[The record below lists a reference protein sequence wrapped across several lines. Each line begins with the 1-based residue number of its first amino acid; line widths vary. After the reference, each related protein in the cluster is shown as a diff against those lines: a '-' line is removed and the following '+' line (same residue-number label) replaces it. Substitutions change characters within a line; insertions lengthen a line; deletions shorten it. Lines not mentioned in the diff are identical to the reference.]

1 MDVCDCSACIR
12 HQYLDNNH
20 QRQPGRYLSARNVL
34 KHRMADIQR
43 GLPTIHIARQHRSLA
58 LDSSS
63 SENSSSSGNSSTS
76 SSESEASYIIDQ
88 PNPLP
93 LFLIL
98 FVSWLHLSCNVSREN
113 CKIAIQMIINILHV
127 ILNRRDSLENLG
139 YIPRDPRTMIKRAQ
153 LDIELTKLSAAEYPC
168 HEELFIN
175 RKLYL
180 GYKDVGEHDYHSKPP
195 VIPPQV
201 IGTPRCTLLSQ
212 SILTWVRW
220 LLSKADTEDAVDDW
234 NRTNQDLQDQGY
246 TSDIQHAG
254 RFVQVK
260 LLCVYGDILATKKVV
275 GYASHSATKF
285 CSFCHAKQCDIHLLQ
300 LAKRRKKDKT
310 ISAAK
315 DSKKADSVSAQEK
328 ILANTGV
335 RWSELNR
342 LTYWDPSRHVVLGV
356 MHNWLE
362 GILQG
367 HFCYR
372 WKFWAVSSDEAKK
385 KQKGTYY
392 DKPNKR
398 RKTKG
403 ASSMDIDKDE
413 GGIFSG
419 SDDDDDDIFEDI
431 LLNGGLQGGF
441 FSQDDIKRFRAG
453 MKHVVSP
460 PGVPHLPHNLGEPK
474 HGKLSASQ
482 WHALFVFIIPI
493 VLLDICTLT
502 MLEKSISSQIYTS
515 F

>member
-1 MDVCDCSACIR
+1 
-12 HQYLDNNH
+12 
-20 QRQPGRYLSARNVL
+20 
-34 KHRMADIQR
+34 
-43 GLPTIHIARQHRSLA
+43 
-58 LDSSS
+58 
-63 SENSSSSGNSSTS
+63 
-76 SSESEASYIIDQ
+76 
-88 PNPLP
+88 
-93 LFLIL
+93 
-98 FVSWLHLSCNVSREN
+98 
-113 CKIAIQMIINILHV
+113 MIINTLHV

-153 LDIELTKLSAAEYPC
+153 LDIKLTEAICCRMCFHLYKLEPTTPMHCTYKAFDNSDPC

-195 VIPPQV
+195 EIPPQV

-212 SILTWVRW
+212 SILTWVKW
-220 LLSKADTEDAVDDW
+220 LLSKADTEDAINDW

-246 TSDIQHAG
+246 TSDIQHGDNFKNTTWIDNPNSLKLSVSLFVDWFNPRGNKISGKVESTGVFALSCLNLPPSIRNKLSHMCLAGITPGPYSPDPHTFNHLLSPLVDELIKLDAGLIIPTHRSPAG

-260 LLCVYGDILATKKVV
+260 LLCVSGDILATKKVV

-285 CSFCHAKQCDIHLLQ
+285 CSICHAQQCDIHLLQ

-342 LTYWDPSRHVVLGV
+342 LTYWDPSRH
-356 MHNWLE
+356 
-362 GILQG
+362 
-367 HFCYR
+367 
-372 WKFWAVSSDEAKK
+372 FWAVSSDEAKK
-385 KQKGTYY
+385 KRKGTYY
-392 DKPNKR
+392 NKPNKR

-403 ASSMDIDKDE
+403 ASSMDIDEDE

-431 LLNGGLQGGF
+431 LLNGGL
-441 FSQDDIKRFRAG
+441 
-453 MKHVVSP
+453 
-460 PGVPHLPHNLGEPK
+460 
-474 HGKLSASQ
+474 
-482 WHALFVFIIPI
+482 
-493 VLLDICTLT
+493 
-502 MLEKSISSQIYTS
+502 
-515 F
+515 

>member
-1 MDVCDCSACIR
+1 
-12 HQYLDNNH
+12 
-20 QRQPGRYLSARNVL
+20 
-34 KHRMADIQR
+34 
-43 GLPTIHIARQHRSLA
+43 
-58 LDSSS
+58 
-63 SENSSSSGNSSTS
+63 
-76 SSESEASYIIDQ
+76 
-88 PNPLP
+88 
-93 LFLIL
+93 
-98 FVSWLHLSCNVSREN
+98 
-113 CKIAIQMIINILHV
+113 MIINTLHV

-139 YIPRDPRTMIKRAQ
+139 YIPRDPQTMIKRAQ
-153 LDIELTKLSAAEYPC
+153 LDIKLTEAICCRMCFHLYKLEPTTPMHCTYKAFDNSDPC

-195 VIPPQV
+195 EIPPQV

-212 SILTWVRW
+212 SILTWVKW
-220 LLSKADTEDAVDDW
+220 LLSKADTEDAIDDW
-234 NRTNQDLQDQGY
+234 NQTNQDLQDQGY

-260 LLCVYGDILATKKVV
+260 LLCVSGDILATKKVV

-285 CSFCHAKQCDIHLLQ
+285 CSICHAQQCDIHLLQ

-335 RWSELNR
+335 R
-342 LTYWDPSRHVVLGV
+342 V

-385 KQKGTYY
+385 KRKGTYY
-392 DKPNKR
+392 NKPNKR

-403 ASSMDIDKDE
+403 ASSMDIDEDE

-431 LLNGGLQGGF
+431 LLNGGL
-441 FSQDDIKRFRAG
+441 
-453 MKHVVSP
+453 
-460 PGVPHLPHNLGEPK
+460 
-474 HGKLSASQ
+474 
-482 WHALFVFIIPI
+482 
-493 VLLDICTLT
+493 
-502 MLEKSISSQIYTS
+502 
-515 F
+515 